1 MWNTLYNQPADSL
14 VLGLLGFDLTTKS
27 EALYYCID
35 TARAPAIFHMLV
47 SAGIPIPKEVVEA
60 YSMIN
65 QIQKSLN
72 FLNIQFRFEGMFVT
86 TDSYTTYLATPPTS
100 WLNT

>member
-1 MWNTLYNQPADSL
+1 
-14 VLGLLGFDLTTKS
+14 
-27 EALYYCID
+27 
-35 TARAPAIFHMLV
+35 MLV
-47 SAGIPIPKEVVEA
+47 QAGIPIPKEVVEA

-86 TDSYTTYLATPPTS
+86 TASYLVWEGVTPTA

>member
-1 MWNTLYNQPADSL
+1 
-14 VLGLLGFDLTTKS
+14 LLGFDLTTKS
-27 EALYYCID
+27 EAIYYCID

-47 SAGIPIPKEVVEA
+47 QAGIPIPKEVIDI
-60 YSMIN
+60 YSTIN

-86 TDSYTTYLATPPTS
+86 TDSYTTYNLTPPTA
-100 WLNT
+100 WLND